1 MARINPVKMIWAAR
15 ILIGTVLFFNG
26 QCALQFIFLPGGY
39 VSAFE
44 LSGAAGLAARRAAPG
59 DIQFMEKSLDEMK
72 TEINEGRTGTEA
84 GRLPLPWRRVLPGMP
99 PYSS

>member
-1 MARINPVKMIWAAR
+1 MLER
-15 ILIGTVLFFNG
+15 
-26 QCALQFIFLPGGY
+26 
-39 VSAFE
+39 E
-44 LSGAAGLAARRAAPG
+44 LSKALNVSRISVRNAISKLVVIGLLWNIGRGREHLYGCAAVLAARRAAPG